1 MRKLLVICAA
11 AMTALPLVAV
21 ADTLLLTGGATSF
34 DGDDAILTFTN
45 SGPLTVT
52 GSGTVDVLL
61 VGGGG
66 GSGATFNNSTDLFG
80 AGGGGAGG
88 YGGGSG
94 VVIMR
99 YRYESNSGFIFSV
112 Q

>member
-1 MRKLLVICAA
+1 MKKPLMIGAA
-11 AMTALPLVAV
+11 IMIALPFVAT

-45 SGPLTVT
+45 SGTLTVT

-61 VGGGG
+61 VGGG
-66 GSGATFNNSTDLFG
+66 S
-80 AGGGGAGG
+80 GG

-94 VVIMR
+94 FVIIR
-99 YRYESNSGFIFSV
+99 YRYESNAGFVISI